1 MNANYTVLCG
11 GICFVFFFFLNWVK
25 EELKSVN
32 FCTDNKMFLQILML
46 KLQNKC
52 HAAYFS

>member
-1 MNANYTVLCG
+1 MAMQYECKLH
-11 GICFVFFFFLNWVK
+11 CFMCVFFFNWVK
-25 EELKSVN
+25 EVLKSVN

-46 KLQNKC
+46 KLQNKR

>member
-1 MNANYTVLCG
+1 MAMQYECKLHCSM
-11 GICFVFFFFLNWVK
+11 CVFFFNWVK
-25 EELKSVN
+25 EVLKSVN

-46 KLQNKC
+46 KLQNKR